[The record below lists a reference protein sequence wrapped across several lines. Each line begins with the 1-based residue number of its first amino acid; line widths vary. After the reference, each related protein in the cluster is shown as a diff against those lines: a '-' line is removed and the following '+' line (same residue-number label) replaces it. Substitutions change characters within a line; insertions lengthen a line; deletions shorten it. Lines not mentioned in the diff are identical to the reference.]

1 MGDIQFNDNVIN
13 SDDYG
18 IYVYEFYEFGYDIYG
33 TSSFTMGN
41 IEFNG
46 NIINSTYAGIY
57 VYYFDYFGEYMYD
70 SSSFTMGDIQF
81 NYNAINSN
89 DTGMYIRYLYN
100 FGDYMYGNSTLT
112 MGNIEFSGNTINST
126 LDGIYFYRI
135 YDIADGMYGNSTF
148 TMGNFSVNDNV
159 ITSGNDGIHLNYL
172 EPFGLT
178 VYENATFTMDLIEF
192 SRNTI
197 INCNTGMNFTDLLN
211 ATITN
216 NRIQD
221 CSYGIYLLNSNN
233 SLIYHNIFNNTVNA
247 YDNGTNTW
255 DNGYPSGGNYWSDYN
270 GTDLNSGPG
279 QNITGSDGIG
289 DTPYDIEI
297 DNQDRY
303 PFTTQWAWDQTP
315 PSITNIS
322 QNPEIPDHLETVTV
336 TVVVAD
342 EESGVH
348 NVTLSY
354 STDGGE
360 NWTNVTMQ
368 KTTGDTYQGEIP
380 GQPAETQVQ
389 YKIIAY
395 DNIGNQAVEDNAGEY
410 YVYTVIPEFLTWTS
424 MLLILIALTAAIAI
438 HKRRQLKTPTN

>member
-1 MGDIQFNDNVIN
+1 MGDILVSGNLIH
-13 SDDYG
+13 SDDKG
-18 IYVYEFYEFGYDIYG
+18 IYAYNFEYFGEDLYDNS
-33 TSSFTMGN
+33 TWTMGN
-41 IEFNG
+41 IQFNSNTIHSVG
-46 NIINSTYAGIY
+46 EGIY
-57 VYYFDYFGEYMYD
+57 VYYFTY
-70 SSSFTMGDIQF
+70 
-81 NYNAINSN
+81 
-89 DTGMYIRYLYN
+89 
-100 FGDYMYGNSTLT
+100 FGDYMAGNASFT

-126 LDGIYFYRI
+126 LDGIYFYQI

-148 TMGNFSVNDNV
+148 TMGNFSVNDNI

-178 VYENATFTMDLIEF
+178 VYDNATFTMDNLEF

-197 INCNTGMNFTDLLN
+197 SNCNTGMNFTDLLN
-211 ATITN
+211 ATIMN

-233 SLIYHNIFNNTVNA
+233 SLIYHNLFNNTVNA

-289 DTPYDIEI
+289 DTPYDIQI
-297 DNQDRY
+297 GNQDGY
-303 PFTTQWAWDQTP
+303 PFMTTWAWDQTP
-315 PSITNIS
+315 PSISGIS
-322 QNPEIPDHLETVTV
+322 QDPTAPDDGETVTI
-336 TVVVAD
+336 TVVVTDA
-342 EESGVH
+342 ESGVY

-360 NWTNVTMQ
+360 NWINVPMQ
-368 KTTGDTYQGEIP
+368 KTTGNTYQAEIP
-380 GQPAETQVQ
+380 GLLMGTQVQ

-395 DNIGNQAVEDNAGEY
+395 DKAGNPAVEDNAGSY
-410 YVYTVIPEFLTWTS
+410 YIYTVIPEFPSVIILPLF
-424 MLLILIALTAAIAI
+424 MLLALIAVALA
-438 HKRRQLKTPTN
+438 KKNRCQE